1 MTIVHDILKQMP
13 AVRQPQR
20 KFLAVLLTT
29 ILALRGRVTGRNVSR
44 YCDYSERTIGRQF
57 RETFDWP
64 EFHQRVMTAALDPGS
79 ELISAQDAS
88 FIPKSGKQ
96 TFGLGYFFNGCA
108 NRAEPGLEIS
118 TLAVVDV
125 TRRCACTLAGAQT
138 PPGKAEGKK
147 GKRAAEKEEET
158 RMDFYTQQL
167 HDQRHRLPNAIR
179 YHCVEGYFAKQKYID
194 EVVALHLHPITKLR
208 HDANCLFLYTG
219 PHPKRRGRRRKY
231 AGKVNFQDLPRFESL
246 GPMAE
251 KPHIH
256 LYTALVWHVSL
267 KRRLRV
273 VVLINRKEATKLRYI
288 VLASTDLTLDGHKLV
303 ELYVARFQ
311 IEFLF
316 RDSKQFTG
324 LADCQSRAKLVL
336 DFHFN
341 AALATLNLARAEELR
356 AQTDPS
362 PHVFSMASWKQRHF
376 NERLLD
382 LFIDNLA
389 LDPMWVKNHPGYEEL
404 RTYGAIAV

>member
-1 MTIVHDILKQMP
+1 MTIVRDILQQMP

-20 KFLAVLLTT
+20 KFLIVLFTT
-29 ILALRGRVTGRNVSR
+29 ILALRGRVTGRNLSR
-44 YCDYSERTIGRQF
+44 YCDYSERTIARQF
-57 RETFDWP
+57 RETFNWS
-64 EFHQRVMTAALDPGS
+64 EFHHRVITAALHPRS
-79 ELISAQDAS
+79 ELISVQDAS

-96 TFGLGYFFNGCA
+96 TFGLGHFFNGCT
-108 NRAEPGLEIS
+108 NRAERGLEIS

-125 TRRCACTLAGAQT
+125 SRRCAFTLAVAQT
-138 PPGKAEGKK
+138 PPGKADARKAQ
-147 GKRAAEKEEET
+147 RVEET

-167 HDQRHRLPNAIR
+167 HDQRHRLPSAIR
-179 YHCVEGYFAKQKYID
+179 YHCVDGYFAKQKYIA
-194 EVVALHLHPITKLR
+194 EVTALKLHPITKLR
-208 HDANCLFLYTG
+208 HDANCWFLYTE

-231 AGKVNFQDLPRFESL
+231 DGKVNFQDLHRFESL
-246 GPMAE
+246 GPLEE

-273 VVLINRKEATKLRYI
+273 VVLINRKEVTKPRYI
-288 VLASTDLTLDGHKLV
+288 VLASTDLALAGHKLV

-324 LADCQSRAKLVL
+324 LADCQSRAETVL
-336 DFHFN
+336 HFHFN
-341 AALATLNLARAEELR
+341 AALAMLNLARAEELR
-356 AQTDPS
+356 TQIDPS
-362 PHVFSMASWKQRHF
+362 PRVFSMASWKQRQF

-382 LFIDNLA
+382 VFIENLA

-404 RTYGAIAV
+404 RTYGAIAA

>member
-1 MTIVHDILKQMP
+1 MTSVTNILKQMP

-20 KFLAVLLTT
+20 KFLIMLFST
-29 ILALRGRVTGRNVSR
+29 ILALRGRVTGRNLSR
-44 YCDYSERTIGRQF
+44 YCAYSERTIARQF
-57 RETFDWP
+57 RASFDWP
-64 EFHQRVMTAALDPGS
+64 EFHHRVLTAALDPRS
-79 ELISAQDAS
+79 ELISVQDAS

-96 TFGLGYFFNGCA
+96 TFGLGHFFNGCA
-108 NRAEPGLEIS
+108 NRVELGLEIS

-125 TRRCACTLAGAQT
+125 TRRCAFTLAVAQT
-138 PPGKAEGKK
+138 PRGKADRKK
-147 GKRAAEKEEET
+147 DKREEET
-158 RMDFYTQQL
+158 RMDFYQQQL
-167 HDQRHRLPNAIR
+167 HEQRHRLPSTIR
-179 YHCVEGYFAKQKYID
+179 YHCVDGAFAKQKYME
-194 EVVALHLHPITKLR
+194 EVVASKLHPITKLR

-231 AGKVNFQDLPRFESL
+231 DGKVNFHDLSRFTAL
-246 GPMAE
+246 GPLAE

-267 KRRLRV
+267 KRQLRI
-273 VVLINRKEATKLRYI
+273 VVLVNRKEVTKPRYI

-303 ELYVARFQ
+303 ALYVARFQ

-324 LADCQSRAKLVL
+324 LTDCQSRAELVL

-341 AALATLNLARAEELR
+341 AALATLNLARAEELC
-356 AQTDPS
+356 AQVEPTPQ
-362 PHVFSMASWKQRHF
+362 VFSMASWKQRHF

-382 LFIDNLA
+382 VFIDNLA

-404 RTYGAIAV
+404 RTYCAIAA